1 MSAMVGRKARIVR
14 QPVALEDDIVDIVDE
29 DILEQAQ
36 DEVDVEDDKIAAL
49 KTVIRKLQSDSP
61 DEQLSISIR
70 TRISEWKPWSVLPE
84 MSRKV
89 TVADFD
95 LENIISDVQSTCGDG
110 NYKLVIYFRGHAFK
124 HYEFFVGDPRNP
136 RKRVE
141 DIVDNKADIMA
152 LLPTILQANQTSS
165 NQMMQMLMLMMQQS
179 RESSDR
185 NMQAQM
191 QMIGLIIPAISGGR
205 TDPTE
210 LMSRF
215 AVMFKELQPPP
226 QAGGMDQLL
235 DNAVKIK
242 ALIGGDN
249 SGGKETNA
257 WDILKEAAPAIGAA
271 ISPLLSQVQPAS
283 TGANGA
289 PVLQQRLS
297 QNALSSTPQ
306 PAPLPAPAY
315 SPQTFD
321 DPILALIGEDI
332 LFFAK
337 REYDTEIAADTLT
350 DRLDNAG
357 VTLAQLQ
364 AHFGEWIAANPT
376 GDWLEALAQR
386 GLDLRQYR
394 EWTSK
399 VIAGVIDRLNAID
412 VENPSANIDG
422 QGRSKGNVEVDG
434 AIGTRGIA

>member
-1 MSAMVGRKARIVR
+1 MAARRARIVR
-14 QPVALEDDIVDIVDE
+14 PSVDEEEIEIVDVDVVS
-29 DILEQAQ
+29 QAQ
-36 DEVDVEDDKIAAL
+36 DEIDQEDDKVAGL
-49 KTVIRKLQSDSP
+49 KAVIRKLQAESP
-61 DEQLSISIR
+61 DEDLTISVR

-84 MSRKV
+84 MSRRV
-89 TVADFD
+89 TVSNFD
-95 LENIISDVQSTCGDG
+95 LETIISDVQSTCGDG
-110 NYKLVIYFRGHAFK
+110 NYKLVIYFRGQVFK

-136 RKRVE
+136 RKKAADV
-141 DIVDNKADIMA
+141 VDNRADIMA
-152 LLPTILQANQTSS
+152 LLPTILQTQQASS

-191 QMIGLIIPAISGGR
+191 QMMGLIIPAMSGGK

-215 AVMFKELQPPP
+215 AILFKELQPPP
-226 QAGGMDQLL
+226 QVGGMDQLL

-242 ALIGGDN
+242 ALIGGDS

-271 ISPLLSQVQPAS
+271 ISPLLSQVQS
-283 TGANGA
+283 TGAGANGTQ
-289 PVLQQRLS
+289 VLQQRLP
-297 QNALSSTPQ
+297 QHALSSTPQ
-306 PAPLPAPAY
+306 SAPLSASTY

-357 VTLAQLQ
+357 VTMAQLQ

-376 GDWLEALAQR
+376 GDWLEGLAQR

-412 VENPSANIDG
+412 AESAPANING
-422 QGRSKGNVEVDG
+422 QGGSKGDTKVDG
-434 AIGTRGIA
+434 ATGARGIA

>member
-1 MSAMVGRKARIVR
+1 MAARRARIVR
-14 QPVALEDDIVDIVDE
+14 PSVDEEEIEIVDVDVVS
-29 DILEQAQ
+29 QAQ
-36 DEVDVEDDKIAAL
+36 DEIDQEDDKVAGL
-49 KTVIRKLQSDSP
+49 KAVIRKLQAESP
-61 DEQLSISIR
+61 DEDLTISVR

-84 MSRKV
+84 MSRRV
-89 TVADFD
+89 TVSNFD
-95 LENIISDVQSTCGDG
+95 LETIISDVQSTCGDG
-110 NYKLVIYFRGHAFK
+110 NYKLVIYFRGQVFK

-136 RKRVE
+136 RKKAADV
-141 DIVDNKADIMA
+141 VDNRADIMA
-152 LLPTILQANQTSS
+152 LLPTILQTQQASS

-191 QMIGLIIPAISGGR
+191 QMMGLIIPAMSGGK

-215 AVMFKELQPPP
+215 AVLFKELQPPP

-242 ALIGGDN
+242 ALIGSDS

-257 WDILKEAAPAIGAA
+257 WDILREAAPAIGAA
-271 ISPLLSQVQPAS
+271 ITPLLSQQSAQTPMVPQRPPQPLAL
-283 TGANGA
+283 
-289 PVLQQRLS
+289 PVTPHV
-297 QNALSSTPQ
+297 SSTANPPQ
-306 PAPLPAPAY
+306 AMA
-315 SPQTFD
+315 TFD
-321 DPILALIGEDI
+321 DPILSLIGEDI

-357 VTLAQLQ
+357 VTMAQLQ

-376 GDWLEALAQR
+376 GDWLEGLAQR

-412 VENPSANIDG
+412 TEGAPANING
-422 QGRSKGNVEVDG
+422 QGRSKGNAQVDG
-434 AIGTRGIA
+434 SIGARGIA